1 MGMEIERIN
10 QGERA
15 DVDEFLREHW
25 FSTEMAVHGE
35 LIDLSRTDG
44 LVAREGG
51 KIIGLVTMRTDVDA
65 AEILSLDSVQA
76 GRGIG
81 TALLE
86 AAAREARLMGCRRLV
101 LTTTNDNT
109 AAIDFYRKRG
119 FAVARVRQGAVT
131 EARALKPEIPLIG
144 ENGVPITDEIDMEKM
159 L

>member
-1 MGMEIERIN
+1 MEIERIN
-10 QGERA
+10 QRERA

-35 LIDLSRTDG
+35 LIDLSRAEG
-44 LVAREGG
+44 LVAREDGR
-51 KIIGLVTMRTDVDA
+51 IIGLVTMRTVGDA
-65 AEILSLDSVQA
+65 VEILSLDSVRA

-119 FAVARVRQGAVT
+119 FTVARVRPGAVD
-131 EARALKPEIPLIG
+131 EARRLKPEIPLIG
-144 ENGVPITDEIDMEKM
+144 ENGVPITDEIDMEKA

>member
-1 MGMEIERIN
+1 MEIERIN

-35 LIDLSRTDG
+35 LIDLSRADG

-51 KIIGLVTMRTDVDA
+51 RIIGLVTMRSSGDA
-65 AEILSLDSVQA
+65 VEILSLDSVQA

-86 AAAREARLMGCRRLV
+86 AAVREAKLLGCRRLI

-109 AAIDFYRKRG
+109 AAIGFYRKRG